1 MTLNRW
7 LTHLNRVKNPL
18 FNGMIIIPTILTVT
32 LALEVAAQE
41 DFSPIAPIT
50 YAESEP
56 ASEDEDLDIYLTY
69 LQSLQSPFIG
79 LELSNPQHP
88 YSCLL

>member
-7 LTHLNRVKNPL
+7 LAHLNRVKNPL

-41 DFSPIAPIT
+41 DFSPIAPTT
-50 YAESEP
+50 YTESEP
-56 ASEDEDLDIYLTY
+56 ASEDAD
-69 LQSLQSPFIG
+69 
-79 LELSNPQHP
+79 
-88 YSCLL
+88 